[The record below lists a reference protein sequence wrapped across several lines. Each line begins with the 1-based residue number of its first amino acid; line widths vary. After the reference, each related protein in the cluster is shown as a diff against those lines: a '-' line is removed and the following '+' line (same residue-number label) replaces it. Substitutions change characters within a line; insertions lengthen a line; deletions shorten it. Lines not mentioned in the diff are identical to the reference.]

1 MNAAATV
8 ELFTRETVIGAFRGF
23 REGGMEFHADLAI
36 PYRPQLHNV
45 PMHGAFL
52 LVQLEHENE
61 AVLGRIT
68 SLSAMGRLASESGEQ
83 YSIRAAM
90 DNRAVDDDL
99 REAFL
104 RYRVEIRVLGV
115 LRVDRDS
122 RVHFVPSHRR
132 LPHVG
137 SPVAFPNDVVLRHI
151 AGHFQEGAELGY
163 LALGEYVYCGN
174 DERVDIADWM
184 QRKQPQV
191 LVRFPVENLV
201 SRRTF
206 IFARAGFG
214 KSNLTKLLFSNL
226 YERTPTT
233 AKRDGH
239 RAPVGTVIF
248 DPEGE
253 YFWPD
258 ENGRPGLCDVRALRD
273 QLVVFTSREAPS
285 AFYGSFVGSQVRL
298 DLRRLSPGDVIAIS
312 VAPERQDQQNVR
324 KLRQMNST
332 DWADLVDLI
341 DAHGHAADLERV
353 KELLKLD
360 GNQGDVEALAARANM
375 VAIVRALHDRS
386 SQLLDMLLTALQAG
400 KLCIVDISQL
410 RGGPSMMLTGLIL
423 RRIFDRNQQEFTKAS
438 PASIPTIAVIEEAQ
452 SVLNEKASA
461 ATPFIEW
468 IKEGRKY
475 DLGAVL
481 ITQQPESIPHEI
493 LSQGDNWFLF
503 HLLAEGDL
511 SKARSA
517 NAHFSRDLL
526 ASLLNEPIPGQGI
539 FWSSVHTAKYPL
551 PVRVL
556 SFEKLNSR
564 MDPSYQGSAIS
575 TFATELRARFGA
587 DSRGSQADSRTSP
600 SVSPTRA
607 PLESDEAP
615 PDLGSDPLR
624 IAQDNAIDILSHNRE
639 FRDGLDR
646 GIPWGKLIQILKEA
660 LPPNMDDRDGIA
672 RGLVA
677 PALTKL
683 VGIQNV
689 AWSGERRGPKNTLF
703 VFRKR

>member
-1 MNAAATV
+1 MSAPGPV
-8 ELFTRETVIGAFRGF
+8 ELFTGDNVIGAFRGF

-68 SLSAMGRLASESGEQ
+68 SLSAMGRLASDSGEQ

-122 RVHFVPSHRR
+122 KVHFVPSHRR
-132 LPHVG
+132 RPHVG
-137 SPVAFPNDVVLRHI
+137 SPVAFPNETVLRHI
-151 AGHFQEGAELGY
+151 AGHFQDGAELGY

-174 DERVDIADWM
+174 DDRVDIADWM

-201 SRRTF
+201 SRRSF

-226 YERTPTT
+226 YETTPTT
-233 AKRDGH
+233 PKRDGR

-248 DPEGE
+248 DPDGE

-258 ENGRPGLCDVRALRD
+258 EKGRPGLCDVRVLRE

-285 AFYGSFVGSQVRL
+285 PFYGSFVGSQVRL
-298 DLRRLSPGDVIAIS
+298 DLRRLNPGDVIAIS
-312 VAPERQDQQNVR
+312 VSPERQDHQNVR
-324 KLRQMNST
+324 KLRQLNST
-332 DWADLVDLI
+332 DWAELVDLI

-360 GNQGDVEALAARANM
+360 DNQGDAEALAARANM

-386 SQLLDMLLTALQAG
+386 SQLLDMLLAALQAG

-423 RRIFDRNQQEFTKAS
+423 RRIFDRNQQEFTKANPS
-438 PASIPTIAVIEEAQ
+438 SIPTIAVIEEAQ

-539 FWSSVHTAKYPL
+539 FWSSVHAAKYPL

-564 MDPSYQGSAIS
+564 ADPLYQASPVS
-575 TFATELRARFGA
+575 TFASELRLRFSA
-587 DSRGSQADSRTSP
+587 AKTTVAERRGGVQIENPQHTNENDE
-600 SVSPTRA
+600 TR
-607 PLESDEAP
+607 
-615 PDLGSDPLR
+615 PDLGPDPLR
-624 IAQDNAIDILSHNRE
+624 HAQDTAIDTLKENRE
-639 FRDGLDR
+639 FQDSLER
-646 GIPWGKLIQILKEA
+646 GIPWGKIIQILRDA
-660 LPPNMDDRDGIA
+660 LPLDMDDRDGIA
-672 RGLVA
+672 RALVV
-677 PALTKL
+677 PALTKI
-683 VGIQNV
+683 VGPQNV
-689 AWSGERRGPKNTLF
+689 AWKGERRGARNTLF
-703 VFRKR
+703 VMRK